1 MLLEGMK
8 LIAERSLER
17 VARLAAL
24 LVIGERRESSKQVGA
39 SKDSQNGR
47 HEKIASRELAFQI
60 WPITEPCSEVTQPP
74 IRRTNDGPADL
85 IGVVDFHHLELIEKQ
100 DRRLDG
106 V

>member
-60 WPITEPCSEVTQPP
+60 WPITEVTQPP